1 MLTILYWRSWGG
13 EGGKWVGV
21 RHLLA
26 FHVIRSFRSKIRL
39 AVIIGTIQRVINILH
54 DKSL

>member
-1 MLTILYWRSWGG
+1 MLAICIEGVEGGGGGG

-26 FHVIRSFRSKIRL
+26 FHVIRSFQSKIRL
-39 AVIIGTIQRVINILH
+39 AVMNI
-54 DKSL
+54 

>member
-1 MLTILYWRSWGG
+1 MLAICIEGVEGGRG

-26 FHVIRSFRSKIRL
+26 FHVIRCFRSKIRS
-39 AVIIGTIQRVINILH
+39 AVMNI
-54 DKSL
+54 